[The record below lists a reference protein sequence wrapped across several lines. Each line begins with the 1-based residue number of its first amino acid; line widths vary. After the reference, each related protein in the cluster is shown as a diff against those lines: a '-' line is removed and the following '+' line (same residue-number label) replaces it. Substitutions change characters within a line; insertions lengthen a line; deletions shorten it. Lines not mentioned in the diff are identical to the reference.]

1 MSRALKKV
9 YIFAAAVLLLIFAH
23 APAHAADPDP
33 RQSGPRS
40 LLIAY
45 HTTPANREKLRSYML
60 GSGLKDFAQWKR
72 DGAIADY
79 HVYFNRYIDSDNWD
93 MFAIVTLATEDG
105 TARWAKIEASHPS
118 GLGQNALELTTAIH
132 TTVSDLMRSKS
143 KPAKSG
149 KPPVYLLVPY
159 DYLVSVNDYIKYVD
173 AYVLSQTDG
182 WMQEGVL
189 SGYGFYLSRY
199 PAGRPWSAMLVFQ
212 YVDEDGLGARDV
224 TVAKVRERLKNNVEW
239 KTIADN
245 KQGVRKEMQPVV
257 ADELIAR

>member
-1 MSRALKKV
+1 MKPVFAKV
-9 YIFAAAVLLLIFAH
+9 YFFALAVLILLGAH
-23 APAHAADPDP
+23 APARAADPDP
-33 RQSGPRS
+33 RMSGPRS

-45 HTTPANREKLRSYML
+45 HTTPANREKLHSYML
-60 GSGLKDFAQWKR
+60 GTGLKDFAQWKR

-93 MFAIVTLATEDG
+93 MFAIVTLAADNG
-105 TARWAKIEASHPS
+105 TARWAKIEANHPS
-118 GLGQNALELTTAIH
+118 GLGQSALELTTAVH
-132 TTVSDLMRSKS
+132 TTVSDLMRAKS
-143 KPAKSG
+143 KPAKNG
-149 KPPVYLLVPY
+149 KPPVYLMIPY

-173 AYVLSQTDG
+173 AYVLAQTDG

-199 PAGRPWSAMLVFQ
+199 PAGRPWSAMFVYE
-212 YVDEDGLGARDV
+212 YVDENGLGARDV
-224 TVAKVRERLKNNVEW
+224 TVAKVREQLKNNPEW

-245 KQGVRKEMQPVV
+245 KHSVRKEMQPVV